1 MHHYY
6 FKYVMKIFQLVVFLF
21 FPLLNYAQISGT
33 VLDENGEPLPF
44 ASVYVR
50 NSTNGTVANAEGQYR
65 LTVARGSQEIVFQY
79 IGYKQR
85 VEAVTVG
92 DKPLR
97 LNVKMEPANLE
108 IGEVVITTEDPAY
121 KIMREVIAKRR
132 YYKNKIA
139 SSSYDTYIKGFYKL
153 TDAPK
158 KIMGQDVGNMG
169 GMLDTNRTGVVYL
182 SESVSKVYAQANPE
196 RKKEV
201 MVSSKVSGSENGFS
215 LNRATFT
222 EFNLYDER
230 LEIEREIL
238 SPLADNSFNYYNFKW
253 LGSFKDENGYTIEK
267 IKVMPKR
274 SSDPTFGGFLYI
286 VDDLWNIAGADLVLT
301 GNSIK
306 QPVLDTL
313 RIQQEFVPVEKP
325 DTWVLLTQ
333 MTGFK
338 FGVLGF
344 KFDGFFNSVFSNYNL
359 KPEFD
364 KNFFDKEV
372 FKIEKTANEQD
383 SSYWKTVRPVPLTVE
398 ESNDYVKKDSLQKI
412 WKSETFLDSIDKKNN
427 RFKPFDLLT
436 GYTWQNSYER
446 RTLSFPGALQW
457 IQFNTVQGLVF
468 DVNPEWT
475 HYTERSVKYWKV
487 GGNINYGFAEKRL
500 RGAIELERKFESIN
514 YSTLRISG
522 GVNPVQFSDQNPI
535 SAALNT
541 SYTLFGKRNYMKL
554 YEKTFVR
561 AEWRQFAAPWLHI
574 RAAAEWAE
582 RNWLDNNTDFT
593 WSKKEDRVYTPNY
606 PVQPEPADQSFPG
619 IFTLNAELRFRIG
632 QTYSTYPYYRSY
644 DESKWPDIYLRYR
657 KAIPGVGG
665 STADFDF
672 AQLQISKNNIS
683 WGLVGYSNLNV
694 SAGAFLR
701 KSALGFMDLYHP
713 RGNQTLLANPQD
725 YNRSFFMLPYYAY
738 STDQPFVQAHWQHH
752 LQGWLFDK
760 IPGIRKLNMKE
771 VIGANFYYT
780 DRPSS
785 DPTFTR
791 DLPYW
796 ELNFGLENIGFGV
809 FRLFRVDVVAGFYGG
824 TYEKTGVIL
833 GIAL

>member
-1 MHHYY
+1 
-6 FKYVMKIFQLVVFLF
+6 MKIVQL
-21 FPLLNYAQISGT
+21 LLLLALPVLGTAQISGK
-33 VLDENGEPLPF
+33 VSDENGEPLPF

-50 NSTNGTVANAEGQYR
+50 NSTNGTVANAEGKYQ
-65 LTVARGSQEIVFQY
+65 LTAPQGKQEIVFQY
-79 IGYKQR
+79 IGYKQK
-85 VEAVTVG
+85 VETVTVG
-92 DKPLR
+92 DRPLR
-97 LNVKMEPANLE
+97 LDTRMSPANLE

-121 KIMREVIAKRR
+121 KIMREAIAKRK
-132 YYKNKIA
+132 YYRNKIG

-158 KIMGQDVGNMG
+158 KIMGQDVGDMG

-182 SESVSKVYAQANPE
+182 SESVSKVYTQASPE

-201 MVSSKVSGSENGFS
+201 MISSKVSGSENGFS
-215 LNRATFT
+215 LNRATLT

-253 LGSFKDENGYTIEK
+253 LGSIKDENGYTIEK

-274 SSDPTFGGFLYI
+274 SSDPTFSGFLYI

-301 GNSIK
+301 GSAIK
-306 QPVLDTL
+306 QPILDTI

-344 KFDGFFNSVFSNYNL
+344 KFNGFFNSVFSNYNL
-359 KPEFD
+359 KPQFD
-364 KNFFDKEV
+364 KDFFDKEV

-383 SSYWKTVRPVPLTVE
+383 TSYWQSVRPVPLTLE

-412 WKSETFLDSIDKKNN
+412 WKSETFMDSMDRKSN

-436 GYTWQNSYER
+436 GYTWNNSYER
-446 RTLSFPGALQW
+446 KTLSFPGAMQW
-457 IQFNTVQGLVF
+457 VQFNTVQGLVF

-475 HYTERSVKYWKV
+475 HYTEHNVKYWKV
-487 GGNINYGFAEKRL
+487 GGNINYGFVEKRL
-500 RGAIELERKFESIN
+500 RGSLELERKFESIN
-514 YSTLRISG
+514 YGTLRLSG
-522 GVNPVQFSDQNPI
+522 GINPVQFSDQNPI
-535 SAALNT
+535 SMALNT
-541 SYTLFGKRNYMKL
+541 SYTLFGKQNFMKL
-554 YEKTFVR
+554 YEKTFVK
-561 AEWRQFAAPWLHI
+561 AEWRQFIAPWLNI
-574 RAAAEWAE
+574 RGSAEWAD
-582 RNWLDNNTDFT
+582 RKWLDNQTDYN
-593 WSKKEDRVYTPNY
+593 WSKKKDREYTPNY
-606 PVQPEPADQSFPG
+606 PAQPEPADQTFPG
-619 IFTLNAELRFRIG
+619 LFALNAEIRIRIG
-632 QTYSTYPYYRSY
+632 QTYSTYPYFRSF
-644 DESKWPDIYLRYR
+644 DESKWPNIFLRYR
-657 KAIPGVGG
+657 KAIPGIAG
-665 STADFDF
+665 SDADFDF
-672 AQLQISKNNIS
+672 MQVQVSKNDVS
-683 WGLVGYSNLNV
+683 WGLVGYSELNV

-713 RGNQTLLANPQD
+713 RGNQTFAANPQD
-725 YNRSFFMLPYYAY
+725 YSRSFFMLPYYAY
-738 STDQPFVQAHWQHH
+738 STNQPYVEGHWQHH

-760 IPGIRKLNMKE
+760 SPGVRKLNWKE
-771 VIGANFYYT
+771 VIGASVLYS

-785 DPTFTR
+785 DPTFTK

-809 FRLFRVDVVAGFYGG
+809 FRLFRVDVVAGFYGNS
-824 TYEKTGVIL
+824 YEKTGVIL
-833 GIAL
+833 GIGL